1 MVPGLGPGTKPR
13 ARLSREGK
21 RPPFRVRPRIPPRS
35 CFGREPGSSPAGTR
49 AAGLSHGP
57 VNGDWGSDVRAGP
70 AHPDTR
76 PRPSPRKRGSR
87 RPVLRAA
94 PHFSS
99 GGVDTRGLP
108 SVQTLLCGSLGRAGG
123 AGGPPE
129 RTAPQFL
136 KSQRG
141 GAQPPKK
148 GGGRHGVQMEVGGQE
163 GSRDPDGSHGAVAL
177 VPAPPRTG
185 QEASTPP
192 RNKKEPHTQNQP
204 PSPGPCLHSGC
215 GANRHPETWRRGF
228 REWSPD
234 LPPGAT
240 ATAVG
245 KRLDHE
251 RGRGRESP
259 CLGGSRSQGL
269 SPQEPLGK
277 M

>member
-21 RPPFRVRPRIPPRS
+21 RPPFHVPPRIPPRS

-70 AHPDTR
+70 AHPDTW

-108 SVQTLLCGSLGRAGG
+108 SVQILLCGSLGRAGG

-141 GAQPPKK
+141 GAQLPK
-148 GGGRHGVQMEVGGQE
+148 GGGGRRSAQMEVGGQE

-192 RNKKEPHTQNQP
+192 RNQKTSHHPRARVSTRAV
-204 PSPGPCLHSGC
+204 GP
-215 GANRHPETWRRGF
+215 
-228 REWSPD
+228 
-234 LPPGAT
+234 T
-240 ATAVG
+240 ATPKPGDGGSESGAQTCRLEPRPSQWGSGWTMSVG
-245 KRLDHE
+245 EGEKALRA
-251 RGRGRESP
+251 P
-259 CLGGSRSQGL
+259 VWGSRSQGL